1 MHKLNNILEY
11 RLISKN
17 IVNFAK
23 FHFDCM
29 SMEYVDLE
37 NDGDN
42 RSAGNHFESILVFNE
57 VMTSYQL
64 QN

>member
-1 MHKLNNILEY
+1 
-11 RLISKN
+11 
-17 IVNFAK
+17 
-23 FHFDCM
+23 
-29 SMEYVDLE
+29 MEYVDLE

-42 RSAGNHFESILVFNE
+42 RSAGNHFESVLVFNE